1 MLVSEECV
9 ISGDKEALGSFMV
22 TFEYI
27 LRVYKV
33 DWKKIFTSSDT
44 ARGEGF

>member
-1 MLVSEECV
+1 MLVSERCI

-27 LRVYKV
+27 LGVYKK
-33 DWKKIFTSSDT
+33 D
-44 ARGEGF
+44 